1 MKRLGEI
8 LLGRGLVTA
17 DQLAEALKTQ
27 VIYGGRLGTLLVQF
41 GFLRIDD
48 LGRCLSIQHGVPQVS
63 MEELEGATME
73 ARKLLT
79 RELAERCNAI
89 PVALEGQ
96 TLRLAM
102 ADPRRNVA
110 GEVSFELGLAV
121 QRLVSPEL
129 RIKYFLERYYGVP
142 RDSMYL
148 RRPKEKPEQHDERRK
163 YVVPTLEVA
172 PEPPATAGEDNLL
185 EEMGIV
191 TLEEYRKSQTGLHPQ
206 VPSGEDPPVSAAS
219 PLDLL
224 GFKLDSASTGDE
236 IANLLVE
243 PCLEGAAA
251 SVLFWVRDD
260 YAFGCCASGVPA
272 GGAELRK
279 LVISLRARSVLQ
291 YAHDAKVMIHGI
303 GESDALHAGIARRM
317 GLPLPAEVCVAP
329 VLLRE
334 TVICLLYLVSGAD
347 EGFAAGAQQDLRRLT
362 SRAARA
368 YERLVGEMALA
379 DG

>member
-1 MKRLGEI
+1 MLHDIATHETSDPGDHGRRGAVRARELLGEQ
-8 LLGRGLVTA
+8 GGFSVEEVAAVA
-17 DQLAEALKTQ
+17 DAIAVHSDKAD
-27 VIYGGRLGTLLVQF
+27 V
-41 GFLRIDD
+41 
-48 LGRCLSIQHGVPQVS
+48 HGS
-63 MEELEGATME
+63 MEELLKDADVLQHFLYNPVTGPWE
-73 ARKLLT
+73 ANLPR
-79 RELAERCNAI
+79 
-89 PVALEGQ
+89 
-96 TLRLAM
+96 LR
-102 ADPRRNVA
+102 
-110 GEVSFELGLAV
+110 AV
-121 QRLVSPEL
+121 
-129 RIKYFLERYYGVP
+129 
-142 RDSMYL
+142 
-148 RRPKEKPEQHDERRK
+148 
-163 YVVPTLEVA
+163 
-172 PEPPATAGEDNLL
+172 L